1 MLSERWL
8 RGRPEQARAAL
19 VRRHAD
25 AETLAAF
32 ETWLTLDAERRATAT
47 RYDALATEVKRLSAG
62 GREASATVGGGA
74 EREARQMAARQELR
88 AAQHTLDELTQRMR
102 ALALTLP
109 NAPDARTPD
118 GADASANRVVRV
130 WGEPPAFDFA
140 PQPHDALGAGLGI
153 LDLPRATRMSGPR
166 MPLLLGAGAQL
177 ARALAAFMLDAH
189 AAEGYVEVAPPDLL
203 LAATLTGTGH
213 LPRHADELFTLP
225 ADGLYLSPTS
235 EAQLVALRA
244 GETLDA
250 RDLPLAY
257 TAYTQAYRR
266 EAGSAGARTHG
277 LLRQRQFGKVEL
289 VRVVAPDAADDAL
302 ALMVESAEL
311 LLRRLDL
318 PYRVV
323 ELCAGE
329 LPFSARRTF
338 DLEVWLAGEGRYVE
352 ISSVS
357 DCGDFQARRLG
368 LRYRPRPGA
377 AATYPSTLNGSALPI
392 GRTLAALLE
401 RGQRG
406 DGSVALPE
414 ALAPYGV
421 PPLLLPGDDS
431 TRPDR

>member
-8 RGRPEQARAAL
+8 RGRPADVRAAL
-19 VRRHAD
+19 TWRHAG
-25 AETLAAF
+25 AATLAAY
-32 ETWLTLDAERRATAT
+32 EAWRTLDEERRALAT
-47 RYDALATEVKRLSAG
+47 RCDALAAEVKRLRAE
-62 GREASATVGGGA
+62 GRAASA
-74 EREARQMAARQELR
+74 ERDQRQAELR
-88 AAQHTLDELTQRMR
+88 AAQRERDDLTERMR

-109 NAPDARTPD
+109 NAPDPRAPE
-118 GADASANRVVRV
+118 GADASANRVLRE
-130 WGEPPAFDFA
+130 WGAASAFDFT
-140 PQPHDALGAGLGI
+140 PQPHDVLGAALGI
-153 LDLPRATRMSGPR
+153 LDLPRATRLAGPR
-166 MPLLLGAGAQL
+166 MPLLLGAGARL
-177 ARALAAFMLDAH
+177 ARALAALMLDTH
-189 AAEGYVEVAPPDLL
+189 TAAGYLEVAPPDLL
-203 LAATLTGTGH
+203 LAATLTGSGH
-213 LPRHADELFTLP
+213 LPRHAGELFTLP
-225 ADGLYLSPTS
+225 EDGLYLSPTA

-289 VRVVAPDAADDAL
+289 VRVVAPETAEEAL
-302 ALMVESAEL
+302 AGMVEAAEA
-311 LLRRLDL
+311 LLRRLGL
-318 PYRVV
+318 RYRVV

-338 DLEVWLAGEGRYVE
+338 DLEVWLAGESRWIE

-377 AATYPSTLNGSALPI
+377 AATWPTTLNGSALPI

-401 RGQRG
+401 QGQRA
-406 DGSVALPE
+406 DGSVAVPE
-414 ALAPYGV
+414 ALAAYG
-421 PPLLLPGDDS
+421 LPARLWPAGLPARS
-431 TRPDR
+431 E

>member
-19 VRRHAD
+19 LRRHTD
-25 AETLAAF
+25 AATLAAY
-32 ETWLTLDAERRATAT
+32 ETWLALDEERRATAS
-47 RYDALATEVKRLSAG
+47 RYDALAAEVKRLRAG
-62 GREASATVGGGA
+62 GRDASA
-74 EREARQMAARQELR
+74 ERDQLQAELR
-88 AAQHTLDELTQRMR
+88 AVQRTRDDLTQRLR

-109 NAPDARTPD
+109 NAPDPRAPD
-118 GADASANRVVRV
+118 GADATANRVVRV
-130 WGEPPAFDFA
+130 WGEPPTFDFA
-140 PQPHDALGAGLGI
+140 PRTHDVLGAALGI

-166 MPLLLGAGAQL
+166 MPLLLGGGARL
-177 ARALAAFMLDAH
+177 ARALAAFMLDTH
-189 AAEGYVEVAPPDLL
+189 TAAGYTEVAPPDLL
-203 LAATLTGTGH
+203 LAATLTGSGH
-213 LPRHADELFTLP
+213 LPRHAGELFAVP
-225 ADGLYLSPTS
+225 EDGLYLSPTA
-235 EAQLVALRA
+235 EAQLTVLRA

-289 VRVVAPDAADDAL
+289 VRVVAPETVDETLAAML
-302 ALMVESAEL
+302 ATAEA
-311 LLRRLDL
+311 LLRRLGL

-338 DLEVWLAGEGRYVE
+338 DVEVWLAGEGRYIE

-357 DCGDFQARRLG
+357 DCGDFQARRLA

-377 AATYPSTLNGSALPI
+377 ATAYPCTLNGSALPI

-401 RGQRG
+401 HGQRD

-414 ALAPYGV
+414 ALTPYGV
-421 PPLLLPGDDS
+421 PATLWPAGSPA
-431 TRPDR
+431 RRE

>member
-1 MLSERWL
+1 M
-8 RGRPEQARAAL
+8 
-19 VRRHAD
+19 
-25 AETLAAF
+25 
-32 ETWLTLDAERRATAT
+32 AT
-47 RYDALATEVKRLSAG
+47 RYDALAAEVKRLRAG
-62 GREASATVGGGA
+62 GRAASAERDQRQA
-74 EREARQMAARQELR
+74 ELH
-88 AAQHTLDELTQRMR
+88 AAQRERDDLTERMR

-109 NAPDARTPD
+109 NAPDPRAPD
-118 GADASANRVVRV
+118 GADASANRVLRE
-130 WGEPPAFDFA
+130 WGAAPAFDFT
-140 PQPHDALGAGLGI
+140 PQPHDVLGAALGI
-153 LDLPRATRMSGPR
+153 LDLPRATRLAGPR
-166 MPLLLGAGAQL
+166 MPLLLGAGARL
-177 ARALAAFMLDAH
+177 ARALAALMLDAH
-189 AAEGYVEVAPPDLL
+189 TAAGYLEVAPPDLL
-203 LAATLTGTGH
+203 LAATLTGSGH
-213 LPRHADELFTLP
+213 LPRHAGELFALP
-225 ADGLYLSPTS
+225 EDGLYLSPTA

-289 VRVVAPDAADDAL
+289 VRVVAPETADDAL
-302 ALMVESAEL
+302 AGMVGAAEA
-311 LLRRLDL
+311 LLRRLGL
-318 PYRVV
+318 RYRVV

-338 DLEVWLAGEGRYVE
+338 DLEVWLAGEGRWIE

-377 AATYPSTLNGSALPI
+377 AATWPTTLNGSALPI

-401 RGQRG
+401 QGQRA

-414 ALAPYGV
+414 ALAAYGLPALLWPAG
-421 PPLLLPGDDS
+421 PPARS
-431 TRPDR
+431 E